1 MTHPTSD
8 DKRPTATWWDAQND
22 QRQATINAALN
33 TTRGRHCLGNPGQD
47 SPVLATA
54 NYKLSF
60 DALRKELTGI
70 DAWLLVADLTCARR
84 HHLLIF
90 DLADCTWR
98 DAYDGG
104 IQPAA
109 ALHDALNNDDTIGLG
124 EDALP

>member
-8 DKRPTATWWDAQND
+8 DQRPTATWWDAQND

-33 TTRGRHCLGNPGQD
+33 TTRGRHCQQYADGDHGF
-47 SPVLATA
+47 A
-54 NYKLSF
+54 
-60 DALRKELTGI
+60 
-70 DAWLLVADLTCARR
+70 AWLLVADLTCARR
-84 HHLLIF
+84 HQLSIF
-90 DLADCTWR
+90 DLADWTWR

-109 ALHDALNNDDTIGLG
+109 ALHDALNNDDTLGLS